1 MAGFDETLGALL
13 VGGLVGY
20 GALGYNL
27 RADVYVLHD
36 ESERSDGVQV
46 SYCIPSYLGHV
57 RLGVERAHSLFL
69 SRQELFEPFGYLCA
83 DLVCYLHVA
92 ITSISD
98 FIIRSMFARRV
109 YRLSSGNKVITL
121 WIAAVSVT
129 DLVCG
134 IVITAKAF
142 GISSYLE
149 LDKLSS
155 LLYLNFAAGT
165 TSDVSVAL
173 ALCYYLYASR
183 TGFQRTDSLITIL
196 MAYTVNTGL
205 VVAVDAALGIVTY
218 AAMPHNLIFLGF
230 YLLLSKLYL
239 NSYLASLNARQGL
252 REMSNQP
259 VSIQFT
265 NFAQSSG
272 RFTNT
277 SEGED
282 TQSSRPVLGEKRS
295 HPTALSL
302 ETGNLQKR
310 SQPDS
315 STSSN
320 PSTPI
325 TATTATLT
333 PGLAV

>member
-1 MAGFDETLGALL
+1 MEFDNTLGALL
-13 VGGLVGY
+13 VGGLVAMALWGITCVQGY
-20 GALGYNL
+20 TFFTTNQKDL
-27 RADVYVLHD
+27 RAFKVLIAFLIILDTFDSVLNGHILYTYLVKNYLNPLAIYVPTWY
-36 ESERSDGVQV
+36 VV
-46 SYCIPSYLGHV
+46 
-57 RLGVERAHSLFL
+57 
-69 SRQELFEPFGYLCA
+69 
-83 DLVCYLHVA
+83 LHVA

-109 YRLSSGNKVITL
+109 YRLSSGNKAITL
-121 WIAAVSVT
+121 WIAAVSAM

-142 GISSYLE
+142 GISSYLQ
-149 LDKLSS
+149 LDTLSA

-165 TSDVSVAL
+165 TSDLSVAL
-173 ALCYYLYASR
+173 ALCYYLYTSR
-183 TGFQRTDSLITIL
+183 TGFQRTDSLINIL

-205 VVAVDAALGIVTY
+205 VVAVDAMLGIVTY

-272 RFTNT
+272 RFTNA
-277 SEGED
+277 SEGEESHP
-282 TQSSRPVLGEKRS
+282 TELGEKRS
-295 HPTALSL
+295 HPTALTL

-315 STSSN
+315 SSSSN
-320 PSTPI
+320 PPTPI

-333 PGLAV
+333 PGSAV

>member
-1 MAGFDETLGALL
+1 MAEFDNTLGALL
-13 VGGLVGY
+13 VGGLVAMALWGITCVQGY
-20 GALGYNL
+20 TFFTTNQRDRVAFKVLIAFLLALDTFDSVLNGHILYFYLVKNYL
-27 RADVYVLHD
+27 NPLAVYAPTWSV
-36 ESERSDGVQV
+36 
-46 SYCIPSYLGHV
+46 I
-57 RLGVERAHSLFL
+57 
-69 SRQELFEPFGYLCA
+69 
-83 DLVCYLHVA
+83 LHVA

-109 YRLSSGNKVITL
+109 YRLSGGNRVITL
-121 WIAAVSVT
+121 WIAAVSTT

-142 GISSYLE
+142 GISSYLQ
-149 LDKLSS
+149 LDTLSS

-165 TSDVSVAL
+165 TSDISVAL
-173 ALCYYLYASR
+173 ALCYYLYTSR

-205 VVAVDAALGIVTY
+205 VVAVDAALGILTY

-272 RFTNT
+272 RFTNV
-277 SEGED
+277 SEGEE
-282 TQSSRPVLGEKRS
+282 SRPTELGEKRS

-315 STSSN
+315 SSSSN
-320 PSTPI
+320 PPTPI

-333 PGLAV
+333 PGSAV

>member
-1 MAGFDETLGALL
+1 MA
-13 VGGLVGY
+13 
-20 GALGYNL
+20 
-27 RADVYVLHD
+27 
-36 ESERSDGVQV
+36 
-46 SYCIPSYLGHV
+46 
-57 RLGVERAHSLFL
+57 
-69 SRQELFEPFGYLCA
+69 
-83 DLVCYLHVA
+83 
-92 ITSISD
+92 
-98 FIIRSMFARRV
+98 
-109 YRLSSGNKVITL
+109 YR
-121 WIAAVSVT
+121 
-129 DLVCG
+129 
-134 IVITAKAF
+134 F

-149 LDKLSS
+149 LDTLSS

-173 ALCYYLYASR
+173 ALCYYLYTSR

-205 VVAVDAALGIVTY
+205 VVAVDAALGILTY

-230 YLLLSKLYL
+230 YLLLSKRGCPTIYGLGRELITGTVYL

-272 RFTNT
+272 RFTNA
-277 SEGED
+277 SEGEE
-282 TQSSRPVLGEKRS
+282 SRPKELGEKRS

-315 STSSN
+315 SSSSN
-320 PSTPI
+320 PPTPI

-333 PGLAV
+333 PGSAV